1 MSLPVES
8 ILTHLNLPLQPPP
21 TAATL
26 DALLAAWAARIP
38 WESASRIAYHQD
50 AGTPDDYAGPP
61 ERFFADALRLGTGGT
76 CFESNLA
83 LRALLDALGFEVT
96 LHFCDMRSATVNP
109 HCATIV
115 PLDGALYL
123 ADVGYPVAGA
133 LRLDPTAPTER
144 ETPSYLFRAIP
155 QGDGRWQVRRM
166 ARNGFDD
173 QAFVLK
179 GEPVDMEQFLARLLR
194 DHEPDGLFLDEVILS
209 HTGPDGMLRYSE
221 GLGLVRRTADGEE
234 RVALSAAESADLPR
248 ALARLFAFDEGMLR
262 RALARPNRP
271 D

>member
-50 AGTPDDYAGPP
+50 AGTPDDYARPP

-96 LHFCDMRSATVNP
+96 LHFCDMRSATVTP
-109 HCATIV
+109 HCATVV
-115 PLDGALYL
+115 PLVGALDL
-123 ADVGYPVAGA
+123 AAVGDAGATA
-133 LRLDPTAPTER
+133 LRLGPAAPLQR
-144 ETPSYLFRAIP
+144 
-155 QGDGRWQVRRM
+155 
-166 ARNGFDD
+166 
-173 QAFVLK
+173 
-179 GEPVDMEQFLARLLR
+179 
-194 DHEPDGLFLDEVILS
+194 
-209 HTGPDGMLRYSE
+209 GP
-221 GLGLVRRTADGEE
+221 
-234 RVALSAAESADLPR
+234 P
-248 ALARLFAFDEGMLR
+248 
-262 RALARPNRP
+262 ARPTRC
-271 D
+271 